1 MGEAIGRTSAP
12 LETSSQPILASVHP
26 CLSALNSRIY
36 TVLSI
41 ILKGALYQS
50 SGRVL
55 DPGLFSLKCFW
66 NSHKAEMQMARF
78 TNPITQR

>member
-1 MGEAIGRTSAP
+1 MVDGQP
-12 LETSSQPILASVHP
+12 LETSSQPILASVQP
-26 CLSALNSRIY
+26 CLSAPNSRVY
-36 TVLSI
+36 TVMST

-66 NSHKAEMQMARF
+66 NSHKAVILMAKF
-78 TNPITQR
+78 TSPITQR